1 MYSKSKGYITHVGYL
16 WKPVDPA
23 KPNGDYWVIEARGV
37 MHGVVATKLSARGW
51 NRWGKMHK
59 RYDYHN
65 NLVLPENDKD
75 VDAVEF
81 GTRLLKKGCEGKD
94 VKLLQETLIDFGFS
108 CGRYGADG
116 EFGNATKD
124 AVEAFQELHGL
135 EVDGIVGPK
144 TIEKIMSLI
153 EDESDPVTEQMKKIR
168 VTGNTVNIRDLPS
181 VENGRIMKVAK
192 KGELYD
198 ATGNI
203 DGKWHEIYVN
213 DEKGWISNT
222 YAEVAE

>member
-37 MHGVVATKLSARGW
+37 MNGVVATKLSARGW
-51 NRWGKMHK
+51 NRWGKMH
-59 RYDYHN
+59 RYYDYHN
-65 NLVLPENDKD
+65 NLALPENDKD
-75 VDAVEF
+75 VDVVEF

-94 VKLLQETLIDFGFS
+94 VKLLQETLIDLGFS

-124 AVEAFQELHGL
+124 AVEAFQELQGL
-135 EVDGIVGPK
+135 EVDGIVGPM

-153 EDESDPVTEQMKKIR
+153 EDESDPIAEQTKKIR

-181 VENGRIMKVAK
+181 VETGRIMKVAK
-192 KGELYD
+192 KDELYD